1 MNKGMLEYETKELL
15 KYHIDEEAYYT
26 LDYLNHQISGMEL
39 GYMES
44 RNRPSTI
51 TLLTLRSGD
60 HKLKQ
65 EGVYSYEECM
75 YGCTCTHD
83 SK

>member
-1 MNKGMLEYETKELL
+1 MLEYETKELL
-15 KYHIDEEAYYT
+15 KHHIDEEAYFT
-26 LDYLNHQISGMEL
+26 LSGMEL

-51 TLLTLRSGD
+51 TLLTLRGGD

-65 EGVYSYEECM
+65 EGVL
-75 YGCTCTHD
+75 
-83 SK
+83 